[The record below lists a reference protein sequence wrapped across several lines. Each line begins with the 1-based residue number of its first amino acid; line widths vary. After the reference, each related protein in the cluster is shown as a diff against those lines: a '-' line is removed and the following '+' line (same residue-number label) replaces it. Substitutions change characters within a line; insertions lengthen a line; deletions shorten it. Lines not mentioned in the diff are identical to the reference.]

1 MNWQNIKNQMTK
13 FLKDEVEKIGLSK
26 VIVGLSGGL
35 DSAIVAVL
43 CKEVF
48 KDNLKVVLMPSHMS
62 SDNSAKDAIEL
73 CKKFNIK
80 YEIVEIAPMVKG
92 YFDNIKDA
100 SALRIGNLSAR
111 MRMSVLYDIS
121 ARDDSLVVG
130 TSNKSEI
137 LLGYGTLYGD
147 TACAI
152 NPIGQMYKSDE
163 FEFAR
168 FLGVTDTII
177 NKKPSAD
184 LWEGQSDEQELG
196 YTYKTMDNVL
206 KQLIDENISSVDL
219 IKAGVEEELIN
230 MLEYRIKTNA
240 FKGKLPIIANI
251 NFLTESVSTRKGKQ

>member
-1 MNWQNIKNQMTK
+1 MDWQNIKDQMIT
-13 FLKDEVEKIGLSK
+13 FLKEEVTNTGLEK
-26 VIVGLSGGL
+26 VVVGISGGL

-48 KDNLKVVLMPSHMS
+48 GDNVHGVLMPSHYS
-62 SDNSAKDAIEL
+62 SNASAKDAIEL
-73 CKKFNIK
+73 CKKFDIK

-92 YFDNIKDA
+92 YFDNVKDA

-121 ARDDSLVVG
+121 ARDSSLVVG

-137 LLGYGTLYGD
+137 LLGYGTLFGD

-168 FLGVTDTII
+168 FLGVTDAII
-177 NKKPSAD
+177 NKPPSAD
-184 LWEGQSDEQELG
+184 LWEGQSDEEELG
-196 YTYKTMDNVL
+196 YSYKTMDDVL
-206 KQLIDENISSVDL
+206 KKLVDENISKDELLGIGIDEKL
-219 IKAGVEEELIN
+219 IS
-230 MLEYRIKTNA
+230 MLQYRIKANA
-240 FKGKLPIIANI
+240 FKGKLPTIANI
-251 NFLTESVSTRKGKQ
+251 DF